1 MEGEKNLEVY
11 DTITRSINDRRSKID
26 KLDDSSKFQRRV
38 YDIFS
43 SLPPPPFSSSSLSS
57 SSFFHSHLCK
67 LNFIWR
73 TNEIPRTPFGTAVRG
88 AFSAPLK
95 RIRLLYVICIKWLN
109 DLPQF

>member
-43 SLPPPPFSSSSLSS
+43 FFFFPPSPPPPSLLLFFSLSLLPPFSILISAS
-57 SSFFHSHLCK
+57 SISFDGLMKF
-67 LNFIWR
+67 
-73 TNEIPRTPFGTAVRG
+73 RG
-88 AFSAPLK
+88 
-95 RIRLLYVICIKWLN
+95 RLLVRPFAVHLVRH
-109 DLPQF
+109 

>member
-43 SLPPPPFSSSSLSS
+43 FFFFSSLPPPPPSLLLFFSLSLLPPFSILISAS
-57 SSFFHSHLCK
+57 SISFDGLMKF
-67 LNFIWR
+67 
-73 TNEIPRTPFGTAVRG
+73 RG
-88 AFSAPLK
+88 
-95 RIRLLYVICIKWLN
+95 RLLVRPFAVHLVRH
-109 DLPQF
+109 

>member
-43 SLPPPPFSSSSLSS
+43 SLPSPLPSPLLLSLLPPFSILISASSI
-57 SSFFHSHLCK
+57 SFDGLMKF
-67 LNFIWR
+67 
-73 TNEIPRTPFGTAVRG
+73 RG
-88 AFSAPLK
+88 
-95 RIRLLYVICIKWLN
+95 RLLVRPFAVHLVRH
-109 DLPQF
+109 

>member
-43 SLPPPPFSSSSLSS
+43 FFFFPPSPPLPPFSSSSLSLSFLLFPFS
-57 SSFFHSHLCK
+57 SLQAQFHL
-67 LNFIWR
+67 
-73 TNEIPRTPFGTAVRG
+73 T
-88 AFSAPLK
+88 
-95 RIRLLYVICIKWLN
+95 
-109 DLPQF
+109 D

>member
-43 SLPPPPFSSSSLSS
+43 SLPPPLPSPLLLSLLPPFSILISASSI
-57 SSFFHSHLCK
+57 SFDGLMKF
-67 LNFIWR
+67 
-73 TNEIPRTPFGTAVRG
+73 RG
-88 AFSAPLK
+88 
-95 RIRLLYVICIKWLN
+95 RLLVRPFAVHLVRH
-109 DLPQF
+109 